1 MRVNSIFLIVWEE
14 GIRGIFFSIY
24 EDPTL
29 VKSIL
34 RCIMLFHFYDIILRF
49 FFAEIFKTYPC
60 ISFIYL
66 KISLYVFELFLE
78 ILENLLKYFYYVIL
92 ISWHYFGSFY
102 TEFLRKLKNSILL

>member
-34 RCIMLFHFYDIILRF
+34 RCTMLFHFYDIILRF

-66 KISLYVFELFLE
+66 KISLYVFELFFRNPGKSIE
-78 ILENLLKYFYYVIL
+78 IFLLCYSNIL
-92 ISWHYFGSFY
+92 A
-102 TEFLRKLKNSILL
+102 LLW